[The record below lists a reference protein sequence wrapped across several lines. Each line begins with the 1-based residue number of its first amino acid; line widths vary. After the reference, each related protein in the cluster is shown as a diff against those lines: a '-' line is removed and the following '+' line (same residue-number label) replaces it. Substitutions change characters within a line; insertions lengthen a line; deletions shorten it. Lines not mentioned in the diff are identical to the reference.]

1 MESAEHNKTNK
12 NIEAQ
17 SKSKIIFLHDNDMF
31 FIQSTTFKI
40 EKFKIRILFRTPW
53 YKSFNKKDL
62 KWVYTQFSHDIE
74 KKQPVKQTKC

>member
-31 FIQSTTFKI
+31 FIQSTTFKNR
-40 EKFKIRILFRTPW
+40 KIQNSN
-53 YKSFNKKDL
+53 SFSNS
-62 KWVYTQFSHDIE
+62 V
-74 KKQPVKQTKC
+74 V